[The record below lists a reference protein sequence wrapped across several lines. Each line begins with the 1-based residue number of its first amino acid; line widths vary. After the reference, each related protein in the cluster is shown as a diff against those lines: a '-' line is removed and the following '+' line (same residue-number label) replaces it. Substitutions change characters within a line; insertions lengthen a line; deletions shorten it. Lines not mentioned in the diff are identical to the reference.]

1 MLPLYLYH
9 ADQCDPKK
17 CTGKK
22 LLRLGLVERRKPA
35 GLPRA
40 SILLNPF
47 SPRAL
52 APNDMCTGISAL
64 DCSWERAETVFGK
77 LHRMKQRALPYL
89 VAANPVNFGKPF
101 KLTTVEAFAAA
112 LYIFGDFNQSFLILS
127 KFKWGNTFLE
137 LNHQLLDEYAQ
148 AKDSSEVNATTLSRY
163 PTST

>member
-22 LLRLGLVERRKPA
+22 LLRLGLVERRKPS
-35 GLPRA
+35 GLPRT
-40 SILLNPF
+40 SILLSPF

-52 APNDMCTGISAL
+52 APDDAGTGISAL
-64 DCSWERAETVFGK
+64 DCSWEHAETVFGK
-77 LHRMKQRALPYL
+77 LRQMKQRALPYL

-112 LYIFGDFNQSFLILS
+112 LYIFGEFDQSSLILG
-127 KFKWGNTFLE
+127 KFKWGHTFLE
-137 LNHQLLDEYAQ
+137 LNRQLLDEYAQ
-148 AKDSSEVNATTLSRY
+148 AKDSSEVVAIQSKYL
-163 PTST
+163 